1 MKFYKYN
8 VKDKGT
14 SLSSEILV
22 IADNEEEARDKLINK
37 NKEYGIECDFYLDD
51 EEYYD
56 FVIS

>member
-1 MKFYKYN
+1 MKVYKYN

-51 EEYYD
+51 
-56 FVIS
+56 